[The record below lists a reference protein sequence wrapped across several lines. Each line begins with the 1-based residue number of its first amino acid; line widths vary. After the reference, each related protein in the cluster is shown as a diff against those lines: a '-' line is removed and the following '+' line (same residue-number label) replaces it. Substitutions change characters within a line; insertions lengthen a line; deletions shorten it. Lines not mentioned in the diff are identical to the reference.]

1 MSHLPVII
9 GFGGINAAG
18 RSSFHHAYQR
28 MVLDSLPVDVRD
40 ETIVGLASLMN
51 LVSYSDGSYVDTAGN
66 RLSAAEVAKKYAQVT
81 RDGTLVRRIED
92 RFFTVNATPWQKNL
106 SLNPL
111 DSARPVTFKTSRSH
125 LPEPLP
131 SGWKVTE
138 LNGGNGKDVQVEI
151 FECID
156 IRVPSERVFPVQ
168 SAGILPGGFDPEALY
183 PARSHPR
190 GLQMT
195 IYAASDAL
203 RSTGIEW
210 QEILKHVAP
219 DQVAVYAGSAMS
231 QLDYDGSGGML
242 QARLSGRKVTSK
254 QCALGFCEMPAD
266 FVNAYILGS
275 VGSTGTS
282 AGACATFLYNL
293 RLAIDDIQSGRRRVV
308 MVGTSEAP
316 VTSEIADG
324 YAAMGALATDADLM
338 KLDGTDKAD
347 NRRASRPFGE
357 NCGFTLAE
365 SSQFIM
371 LCDDDL
377 ALQLGATIYGAVG
390 SVFVN
395 ADGFKKSISG
405 PGAGNYITM
414 AKALASARAL
424 VGEEAIAK
432 RSFVQ
437 AHGSSTPQ
445 NRVTESHILNQ
456 AAQTFGM
463 TAWPVAAMKSYL
475 GHSIGSAG
483 GDQINATLGV
493 WKHGFIPGIKTISKV
508 ADDVHH
514 SHLRISNQDFYVGKN
529 GCDIDVAVINSKG
542 FGGNNA
548 SATILSPH
556 IVEKMLTKKHGAS
569 ALKAA
574 KNRNEKV
581 SAKADA
587 YNQQV
592 IRGEAKPIYLFDH
605 GVIDSD
611 KIKMEKDKI
620 TIPGFDTP
628 ITLPKEPAYAD
639 MV

>member
-18 RSSFHHAYQR
+18 RASFHQAYQR
-28 MVLDSLPVDVRD
+28 MVLDSLPASDQE
-40 ETIVGLASLMN
+40 ETVVGLATLMN
-51 LVSYSDGSYVDTAGN
+51 LVKHENGHFKDGEGKSYSA
-66 RLSAAEVAKKYAQVT
+66 AQVVSQFNQQV
-81 RDGTLVRRIED
+81 REGTLVRRIDD
-92 RFFTVNATPWQKNL
+92 RLFSVNSVPWQKNL
-106 SLNPL
+106 NLS
-111 DSARPVTFKTSRSH
+111 PVNGAPVIFKTQKNH

-131 SGWKVTE
+131 ASWKVTE
-138 LNGGNGKDVQVEI
+138 LSGKEVQVEI
-151 FECID
+151 SESIE
-156 IRVPSERVFPVQ
+156 IKVPSERVFPVQ
-168 SAGILPGGFDPEALY
+168 SGGILPTGFDPEALY
-183 PARSHPR
+183 PSRNHPR

-203 RSTGIEW
+203 KSVGIDW
-210 QEILKHVAP
+210 QTVLKHVAP

-231 QLDYDGSGGML
+231 QLDYNGSGGMI
-242 QARLSGRKVTSK
+242 QARLMGKKVTSK

-293 RLAIDDIQSGRRRVV
+293 RTAIDDIHSGRRRFIL
-308 MVGTSEAP
+308 VGTSEAP

-324 YAAMGALATDADLM
+324 YAAMGALATDDDLM
-338 KLDGTDKAD
+338 KLDGRDKAD
-347 NRRASRPFGE
+347 NRRASRPFGD

-365 SSQFIM
+365 SSQF
-371 LCDDDL
+371 LVLADDAL
-377 ALQLGATIYGAVG
+377 ALELGATIYGAIG
-390 SVFVN
+390 SVFVH

-414 AKALASARAL
+414 AKALASACAL
-424 VGEEAIAK
+424 IGEEAVSK

-445 NRVTESHILNQ
+445 NRVTESHILNES
-456 AAQTFGM
+456 AKTFGM
-463 TAWPVAAMKSYL
+463 SAWPVSAVKSYL

-483 GDQINATLGV
+483 GDQITSTLGV
-493 WKHGFIPGIKTISKV
+493 WKHGLIPGIKTITKV
-508 ADDVHH
+508 ADDVHQ
-514 SHLRISNQDFYVGKN
+514 SHLRISNQDLEVGVQ
-529 GCDIDVAVINSKG
+529 GMDMAIINSKG

-556 IVEKMLTKKHGAS
+556 VVEKMLTKKHGA
-569 ALKAA
+569 AAVKAA
-574 KNRNEKV
+574 KLRNEV
-581 SAKADA
+581 VAACAQA
-587 YNQQV
+587 YHQAS
-592 IRGEAKPIYLFDH
+592 IKGEEKPIYLFDND
-605 GVIDSD
+605 VIDSEQ
-611 KIKMEKDKI
+611 IKMEKNKI

-628 ITLPKEPAYAD
+628 IALSSEPAYAD

>member
-18 RSSFHHAYQR
+18 RASFHHAYQR
-28 MVLDSLPVDVRD
+28 MVLDSLPAREQE
-40 ETIVGLASLMN
+40 ETIVGLATLMN
-51 LVSYSDGSYVDTAGN
+51 LVSYHDGAYVDTAGN
-66 RLSAAEVAKKYAQVT
+66 RLSAADVAKTYGQLT
-81 RDGTLVRRIED
+81 RDGTLVRRIDD
-92 RFFTVNATPWQKNL
+92 RFFPANATPWQKNL
-106 SLNPL
+106 SINPL
-111 DSARPVTFKTSRSH
+111 ESGKPVTFRTSRNH

-131 SGWKVTE
+131 ASWKVTE
-138 LNGGNGKDVQVEI
+138 LGGVNGKDVQVEI
-151 FECID
+151 FECTD

-168 SAGILPGGFDPEALY
+168 SAGILPSGFDPQALY

-293 RLAIDDIQSGRRRVV
+293 RLGIDDIQSGRRRVV

-338 KLDGTDKAD
+338 KLDGSDKAD

-377 ALQLGATIYGAVG
+377 ALELGATIYGGIG

-405 PGAGNYITM
+405 PGAGNYITI

-445 NRVTESHILNQ
+445 NRVTESHILNE
-456 AAQTFGM
+456 AAKTFGM

-483 GDQINATLGV
+483 GDQITATLGV

-514 SHLRISNQDFYVGKN
+514 SHLRISNQDFYVGQQ
-529 GCDIDVAVINSKG
+529 GCDIDIAVINSKG

-556 IVEKMLTKKHGAS
+556 LVEKMLTKKHGA
-569 ALKAA
+569 AAVKAA
-574 KNRNEKV
+574 KLRNAKV
-581 SAKADA
+581 AEKADA

-592 IRGEAKPIYLFDH
+592 IRGESKPIYLFDN
-605 GVIDSD
+605 GVIDSN
-611 KIKMEKDKI
+611 KIKMEKDKV
-620 TIPGFDTP
+620 TIPGFEIP

>member
-18 RSSFHHAYQR
+18 RASFHHAYQR
-28 MVLDSLPVDVRD
+28 MVLDSLPSTYRE
-40 ETIVGLASLMN
+40 ETIVGLATLMN
-51 LVSYSDGSYVDTAGN
+51 LVKHEGAGYKDKEGKTY
-66 RLSAAEVAKKYAQVT
+66 SAAQVVSQFNQAV
-81 RDGTLVRRIED
+81 REGTLVRKID
-92 RFFTVNATPWQKNL
+92 DGHFAVNSVPWQKNL
-106 SLNPL
+106 SLG
-111 DSARPVTFKTSRSH
+111 PVNGTSLVFKTQKNH

-131 SGWKVTE
+131 ASWKVTD
-138 LNGGNGKDVQVEI
+138 LGGKEVQVEI
-151 FECID
+151 FETID
-156 IRVPSERVFPVQ
+156 IKVPSERVFPVQ
-168 SAGILPGGFDPEALY
+168 SGGILPSGFEPETLY
-183 PARSHPR
+183 PSRNHPR

-203 RSTGIEW
+203 KSIGIDW
-210 QEILKHVAP
+210 QTILKHVAP

-231 QLDYDGSGGML
+231 QLDYNGSGGMI
-242 QARLSGRKVTSK
+242 QARLMGKKVTSK

-293 RLAIDDIQSGRRRVV
+293 RTAIDDIHCGRRRFVL
-308 MVGTSEAP
+308 VGTAEAP

-324 YAAMGALATDADLM
+324 YAAMGALATDEDLM

-365 SSQFIM
+365 SSQF
-371 LCDDDL
+371 LVLADDAL
-377 ALQLGATIYGAVG
+377 ALELGATIYGAIG
-390 SVFVN
+390 SVFVH

-414 AKALASARAL
+414 AKALASACAL
-424 VGEEAIAK
+424 MGDEAVAK

-445 NRVTESHILNQ
+445 NRVTESHILNE
-456 AAQTFGM
+456 AAKTFGM
-463 TAWPVAAMKSYL
+463 SAWPVSAVKSYL

-483 GDQINATLGV
+483 GDQITSTLGV
-493 WKHGFIPGIKTISKV
+493 WKHGFIPGIKTITKV
-508 ADDVHH
+508 ADNVHH
-514 SHLRISNQDFYVGKN
+514 SHLRISNQDMEVGVQ
-529 GCDIDVAVINSKG
+529 GMDVAVINSKG

-556 IVEKMLTKKHGAS
+556 VVEKMLTKKHGA
-569 ALKAA
+569 AAVKDAKKRNEVVAA
-574 KNRNEKV
+574 KAE
-581 SAKADA
+581 A
-587 YNQQV
+587 YNQAS
-592 IRGEAKPIYLFDH
+592 IRGEEKPIYLFDNH
-605 GVIDSD
+605 VIDGE

-628 ITLPKEPAYAD
+628 IALSNEPAYAD